1 MSNGHIPPVRNPG
14 PPDVDWSQAPEGA
27 THFCTRQRLWYA
39 KSPGGAW
46 YFMEPFN
53 EKYGWCWSNL
63 DPKHLKDLVPRPTS
77 VGPEIDW
84 SQAPEGAT
92 HYLPGR
98 KYPWRRLIGGLVHV
112 WLPPT
117 GWVVTSTI
125 GPLAQQ
131 SRGVL
136 SEEGIPRPAGKVICS
151 ECHGNG
157 FVRDHSVEEMIDHK
171 CCATCAGSGEV
182 DPAKPEGTSGKAEQD
197 ERPEDEAV
205 PPSVPLSVDVTL
217 FAEAI
222 NYSLGDV
229 GQAYTNLARDLE
241 NVSYEQAAGRLD
253 RRQFPAPGYERLHD
267 VYQDAHHQAAYGKG
281 NERHANDLPFHEQR
295 MQTISQGLNSPDGMA
310 YQVIKKVQEGLQMK
324 DAGARRRELLGALN
338 YLAGIVI
345 FLDDREAGGDV

>member
-1 MSNGHIPPVRNPG
+1 MSNGHIPPVRNPV
-14 PPDVDWSQAPEGA
+14 PPVVDWSRAPEGA
-27 THFCTRQRLWYA
+27 THFCTRQRLWYG

-46 YFMEPFN
+46 YYMEPFN

-63 DPKHLKDLVPRPTS
+63 DPKQLDSLVPRPT
-77 VGPEIDW
+77 
-84 SQAPEGAT
+84 
-92 HYLPGR
+92 
-98 KYPWRRLIGGLVHV
+98 
-112 WLPPT
+112 
-117 GWVVTSTI
+117 
-125 GPLAQQ
+125 
-131 SRGVL
+131 
-136 SEEGIPRPAGKVICS
+136 GKDICP
-151 ECHGNG
+151 ECHGHG
-157 FVRDHSVEEMIDHK
+157 FVRNHGVEEMVRYK
-171 CCATCAGSGEV
+171 PCATCAGSGEV
-182 DPAKPEGTSGKAEQD
+182 DPTKAEGISEKAEQA
-197 ERPEDEAV
+197 ERPEDEAT
-205 PPSVPLSVDVTL
+205 PPRVPLSVDVTL

-253 RRQFPAPGYERLHD
+253 RRQFPAPGYERLHA

-310 YQVIKKVQEGLQMK
+310 YQVIKKLQEGLQMK